1 MTLQAASKQRQAT
14 MTGEK
19 RSRAWAILPLLLSGA
34 VWGGCRTAPARP
46 AEPPTLDRAYA
57 FLRAGRPGK
66 AHEVLSAIL
75 EADPADNRARR
86 ELAYLYIRQKR
97 WKEAVQQL
105 GRIMEDEPKDMR
117 LRMDLGYA
125 RQACGET
132 DSAADEFRLVLREP
146 GEFQDQA
153 RAALDGL
160 QDAVRDGGTES
171 RRDHL
176 LNAGYDALRRGDQTA
191 ARRHFEA
198 ALAADP
204 GQTIVYKQLGYMSL
218 AKGDLAKAA
227 EDFAGAHHLSPLDYA
242 TALQLGYIYDSLHNR
257 VKAEAA
263 FTSALRSTD
272 EKIHRAAQA
281 ALDTI
286 RADRKRLY
294 LDLNASPFSTARF
307 SNRIAFLES
316 QLGFRPRADW
326 PLSFYLVGRY
336 TQDTRSRSGTVPQ
349 IYSDNAATVG
359 LGVRLQPEG
368 YNVNLSAE
376 SDLAFNLM
384 RSEEHPRG
392 AEADFRVVLADY
404 HYWDARLLGPL
415 GILTLGQVRPRR
427 AFSDIGGALG
437 YYSRYRD
444 NVIGDLT
451 LREGFRVWDDGTTA
465 LSAYWPL
472 HVLKDGNRDFF
483 NNLAEGGVGLELQPV
498 LRINLK
504 LRAELIH
511 GVYFGI
517 AGRDPNP
524 YGPNYDDFR
533 LTLLYSARFTTFPW

>member
-1 MTLQAASKQRQAT
+1 MTR
-14 MTGEK
+14 EK
-19 RSRAWAILPLLLSGA
+19 RSKAGVVFFLLLSGS
-34 VWGGCRTAPARP
+34 VWGGCRTAPLRP
-46 AEPPTLDRAYA
+46 AEPATLEQAYA

-66 AHEVLSAIL
+66 AHAVLTDIL
-75 EADPADNRARR
+75 RAYPADGRARR

-105 GRIMEDEPKDMR
+105 GRALEDEPNDMR

-153 RAALDGL
+153 RSALDGL
-160 QDAVRDGGTES
+160 QDAVRDGGTDS
-171 RRDHL
+171 RKDHL

-191 ARRHFEA
+191 ARAHFES

-204 GQTIVYKQLGYMSL
+204 GQTVVYKQLGYMSL
-218 AKGDLAKAA
+218 ARGDLAKAA
-227 EDFAGAHHLSPLDYA
+227 ESFAGAHQLSPLDDA
-242 TALQLGYIYDSLHNR
+242 TALQLGYVYDRLHNR

-263 FTSALRSTD
+263 FTSALRSPD
-272 EKIHRAAQA
+272 ERVRDAAQA
-281 ALDTI
+281 ALDNI
-286 RADRKRLY
+286 QAARKRLY

-307 SNRIAFLES
+307 SNRIAYLES
-316 QLGFRPRADW
+316 QLGLRPRVGW
-326 PLSFYLVGRY
+326 PMSLYLVGRY

-349 IYSDNAATVG
+349 IYSDNAASAG

-368 YNVNLSAE
+368 YNASLSAE
-376 SDLAFNLM
+376 SNLAFNLM
-384 RSEEHPRG
+384 RGEEHPRG
-392 AEADFRVVLADY
+392 TEADFRAVLADY
-404 HYWDARLLGPL
+404 HYWNARLLGPL
-415 GILTLGQVRPRR
+415 GILTLGRLRPRR
-427 AFSDIGGALG
+427 AFSDISGTLG

-451 LREGFRVWDDGTTA
+451 LREGFRVWDDGTTVV
-465 LSAYWPL
+465 SAYWPF
-472 HVLKDGNRDFF
+472 HVLKDSNRDFF
-483 NNLAEGGVGLELQPV
+483 NNLAEGGFGLELQPV

-517 AGRDPNP
+517 TGRDPNP

-533 LTLLYSARFTTFPW
+533 LTLLYSARFTSPKW